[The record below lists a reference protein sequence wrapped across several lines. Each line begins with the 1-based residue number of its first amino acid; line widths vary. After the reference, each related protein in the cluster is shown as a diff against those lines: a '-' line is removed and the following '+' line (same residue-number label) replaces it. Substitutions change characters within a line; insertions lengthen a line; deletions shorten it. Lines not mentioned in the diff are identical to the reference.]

1 MTNGTALLG
10 GFGVLALGSI
20 ILFLTQ
26 RLAKSDLSARIKRLL
41 TYLMIGDFVVCVIMV
56 MRWHAENY
64 ISEKQAGI
72 EMNSLLYRN
81 WKFAFEKG

>member
-1 MTNGTALLG
+1 MMTNDTVLLG

-20 ILFLTQ
+20 IWFLTQ
-26 RLAKSDLSARIKRLL
+26 RLAKSDLSARIKRLS
-41 TYLMIGDFVVCVIMV
+41 TYLMIGGFVVCVIMV

-72 EMNSLLYRN
+72 EVNFPSLS
-81 WKFAFEKG
+81 KSEIGV